1 MRLKLT
7 QNYSFTPHT
16 EASRARDNADTVD
29 ARESSMPV
37 RVAKEAVVQNVDE
50 DILEV
55 EDPGSPVGK
64 ERQRAISETE
74 KSVLGEVCELI
85 TLMDIVPGKLEITTT
100 HVYFY
105 ADETAGQDF
114 QWPLSELRE
123 VHLRRHNLR
132 RSALEFFLIDQTN
145 YFLNFNKEVFAVAFT
160 LVFDRI
166 FLVALFQKGLMYILS
181 VAQNLPPSLV

>member
-7 QNYSFTPHT
+7 QNYLFTPHS
-16 EASRARDNADTVD
+16 EASGARDNADTRD
-29 ARESSMPV
+29 AREASVPV
-37 RVAKEAVVQNVDE
+37 RVAKEAVVQNVEE
-50 DILEV
+50 DVLEV

-74 KSVLGEVCELI
+74 KQVLGEVCELI

-105 ADETAGQDF
+105 ADGIAGQDF

-145 YFLNFNKEVFAVAFT
+145 YFLNFNKEVFGVTCT
-160 LVFDRI
+160 LVFDRK
-166 FLVALFQKGLMYILS
+166 LCLTVLCTLCQLFKID
-181 VAQNLPPSLV
+181 P

>member
-7 QNYSFTPHT
+7 QNYLFTPHT
-16 EASRARDNADTVD
+16 EASRARDNADTLD
-29 ARESSMPV
+29 SREASVPV
-37 RVAKEAVVQNVDE
+37 LVAKEAVVQNVDE
-50 DILEV
+50 DVLEV

-74 KSVLGEVCELI
+74 KSILGEVCDLV

-105 ADETAGQDF
+105 ADETAGRDF

-145 YFLNFNKEVFAVAFT
+145 YFLNFNKEVFGASCS
-160 LVFDRI
+160 LVFDWKLYLTFPVHAIVEAR
-166 FLVALFQKGLMYILS
+166 
-181 VAQNLPPSLV
+181 